1 MEYFWYIALS
11 FMIIMYV
18 ILDGFDLGTGIFYL
32 KAAKNDNERR
42 TLLNAIGPVWDGN
55 EVWLIAAGGTL
66 FFAFPKVYASSFSGF
81 YLPLIIVLWLL
92 MGRALG
98 IELRK
103 HIDNKLWRSF
113 WDAVFSLSSLMLAVF
128 FGAAL
133 GNIIRGVPL
142 DKSGFFFEPLWTT
155 FTIVPQPGILDWF
168 TVLMAVVAVVTLT
181 AHSANYT
188 ALKTTGELRDRAV
201 SYSKKLNP
209 AVLILALTM
218 FLAVT
223 VIRPEMWDNYFKYY
237 WGFILPITA
246 LAGIAGMFIFR
257 QKNDDL
263 KAFVSSS
270 VFIFGML
277 SGTAFGLFPNLLLST
292 LDNNFSLTAFNSKA
306 GDYGLQIGLIWWII
320 GLVIALAYF
329 VYLFWTFRGKVEIK
343 EDSEGY

>member
-42 TLLNAIGPVWDGN
+42 TLLNSIGPVWDGN

-81 YLPLIIVLWLL
+81 YLPLIMVLWLL

-103 HIDNKLWRSF
+103 HIDNKLWKAF
-113 WDAVFSLSSLMLAVF
+113 WDVNFSIASLLLAVF

-133 GNIIRGVPL
+133 GNIIRGVPV
-142 DKSGFFFEPLWTT
+142 DSTGYFFEALWTT
-155 FTIVPQPGILDWF
+155 FTVQPDSGILDWF
-168 TVLMAVVAVVTLT
+168 TVLMSLVSVATLT
-181 AHSANYT
+181 AHSANFI
-188 ALKTTGELRDRAV
+188 AIKTDGELQERVR
-201 SYSKKLNP
+201 KLSQKFNP
-209 AVLILALTM
+209 LVILLSLVM
-218 FLAVT
+218 FAST
-223 VIRPEMWDNYFKYY
+223 TYIRPEMWNNYFNHY
-237 WGFILPITA
+237 WGFIFPLSA
-246 LAGIAGMFIFR
+246 FCGMAGMFWFR
-257 QKNDDL
+257 KKNEDA
-263 KAFVSSS
+263 KAFISSS

-277 SGTAFGLFPNLLLST
+277 SGTAFGLFPNLLHST
-292 LDNNFSLTAFNSKA
+292 KDPAYSLTAFNSKA
-306 GDYGLQIGLIWWII
+306 GEYGLGVGMIWWITGIIMAI
-320 GLVIALAYF
+320 GYF
-329 VYLFWTFRGKVEIK
+329 IYLFYTFRNKVVIN